1 MDFSQA
7 QHPDDSAFPMFGLDV
22 FEEEVAEKAFLYIK
36 EHFPGELSKAE
47 KRFSALK
54 TLGHAI
60 SLFPSVGETQRLRGD
75 IRDEESLIA
84 SMIEYSPSSRFL
96 HTPTRII
103 SSRGFLVAK
112 SHAFSML
119 SFLAADSL
127 ELLMSIRKII
137 FSIICTLMAE
147 DVYISCISD
156 PGFPH
161 LKKRVLTEDLIFLWD
176 SGTDPRSTH
185 NLPALQSLWAARDA
199 APPCFGTMEGSSE
212 LVRLSI
218 DLGMDWQEFIA
229 NQLSNDE
236 TRWALEEFLFGIS
249 YEEIIEV
256 RSRLKRFGITAVD
269 HSDIRSYLG
278 SHPSFSM
285 VDNNDPRGIYDF
297 YVDRKDTALFRERS
311 SALGPK
317 KTLEE
322 LYLRHRMAMEL

>member
-7 QHPDDSAFPMFGLDV
+7 RHSGDYTSPMLGLDV
-22 FEEEVAEKAFLYIK
+22 FEEGVAQKALLYVK
-36 EHFPGELSKAE
+36 EHHPGELHTAE
-47 KRFSALK
+47 DRFSALK

-60 SLFPSVGETQRLRGD
+60 SLFPSVREAQRLRGD

-96 HTPTRII
+96 HTPSRIV

-119 SFLAADSL
+119 AFLAAESSAL
-127 ELLMSIRKII
+127 VLSIRKII
-137 FSIICTLMAE
+137 LSVICTLMAE
-147 DVYISCISD
+147 DVYIACLND
-156 PGFPH
+156 PSFPKE
-161 LKKRVLTEDLIFLWD
+161 KKRFLAEDLILLWD
-176 SGTDPRSTH
+176 SGADPRSTH
-185 NLPALQSLWAARDA
+185 NLPALQSLWAARDS

-212 LVRLSI
+212 LIRISI
-218 DLGMDWQEFIA
+218 DLDMDWQEFIA
-229 NQLSNDE
+229 NQLSIDE

-249 YEEIIEV
+249 FEEIIEV

-269 HSDIRSYLG
+269 HNEIRSYLG
-278 SHPSFSM
+278 SRPSFSM
-285 VDNNDPRGIYDF
+285 VDNRDPRGIYDF
-297 YVDRKDTALFRERS
+297 YVERRDTAVLREHS

-322 LYLRHRMAMEL
+322 LYLRHRIAKG